1 MALINRSEHVYWEL
15 VPLEGTPQW
24 RSFIRN
30 ACRVSLLVIFFSN
43 FQKGGSSSQVHEEP
57 KDVHE
62 REGGEEGECGEEGKQ
77 QEEEEGDFEGEQTS
91 RGYVVT
97 GFIDEGEGNPEVMRH
112 YQRELETD
120 ECALE
125 EDSSTDDY
133 DQSEDHVPWDW
144 QDYDFS

>member
-1 MALINRSEHVYWEL
+1 
-15 VPLEGTPQW
+15 
-24 RSFIRN
+24 
-30 ACRVSLLVIFFSN
+30 
-43 FQKGGSSSQVHEEP
+43 VHEDP

-77 QEEEEGDFEGEQTS
+77 QEEEEGDSEGEQTS

-125 EDSSTDDY
+125 EDSSNDDY